1 MNEILDSNQNKDS
14 ASLHN
19 LLIIL
24 VKWRKV
30 IFWNTFIVTVA
41 AVIISLMLDK
51 WYTSTASI
59 LPPKK
64 KSGLFGDISG
74 FSSTIKDLSKTL
86 SRLGTTS
93 DEAFN
98 YLAILQSRTA
108 SKKVIEKFN
117 LRKVYKIPEDKPYEN
132 VIEALKDNVDFN
144 VEDEGNI
151 TINVTDKSPQR
162 AADIANYYVDLLN
175 EISIELNTREAKSH
189 REFIEKRYNKLL
201 YDIKVVEDS
210 IKIFSKNYNVYG
222 IEEQVK
228 SIIKTA
234 VDLRSKTEEKKIE
247 LDIFRLRH
255 DDTHP
260 LIIQTQLELNELQKK
275 SKELQFGNEIKASGL
290 FVPFKDIP
298 EVGLNY
304 IRLMR
309 DYEVQNK
316 LLEFLLPV
324 YEQAK
329 IDEQKDIPVVLVLD
343 RAIPAEKKTYPKR
356 MIIVLISF
364 FLSFLLA
371 VGFVLF
377 KESLQNLKS
386 DPIKYQ
392 RIKTGI
398 FDPLKSIFKR
408 RK

>member
-1 MNEILDSNQNKDS
+1 MNEILYSNQNKDS
-14 ASLHN
+14 VSLHK

-41 AVIISLMLDK
+41 AVIVSLMLDK

-108 SKKVIEKFN
+108 SMKVIEKFN

-132 VIEALKDNVDFN
+132 VIEALKNNVVFN

-210 IKIFSKNYNVYG
+210 IKVFSKNYNVYG

-234 VDLRSKTEEKKIE
+234 VDLKSKTEEKKIE

-260 LIIQTQLELNELQKK
+260 LIVQTQLELNELQKK

-329 IDEQKDIPVVLVLD
+329 IDEQRDIPVVLVLD

-377 KESLQNLKS
+377 KEYLQNLKA

-392 RIKTGI
+392 SIRTGI

-408 RK
+408 KN

>member
-1 MNEILDSNQNKDS
+1 MNEFSNPNQNKDS
-14 ASLHN
+14 ISIQS
-19 LLIIL
+19 LLITIL
-24 VKWRKV
+24 KWRKV

-41 AVIISLMLDK
+41 AIIVSLMLDK

-64 KSGLFGDISG
+64 KAGLFGDISG

-108 SKKVIEKFN
+108 SMKVIEKFN
-117 LRKVYKIPEDKPYEN
+117 LKQVYKIPEDKPYEN
-132 VIEALKDNVDFN
+132 VIEALKNNVDFN

-189 REFIEKRYNKLL
+189 REFIEKRFNKLI
-201 YDIKVVEDS
+201 YDIKAKEDS
-210 IKIFSKNYNVYG
+210 LKIFSKNYNVYG

-234 VDLRSKTEEKKIE
+234 VDLRSKTEEKKIQ
-247 LDIFRLRH
+247 LDIYKLSH
-255 DDTHP
+255 DETSP

-275 SKELQFGNEIKASGL
+275 SKELQIGSEIKSSML

-298 EVGLNY
+298 DVGMNY
-304 IRLMR
+304 VRLIR

-316 LLEFLLPV
+316 LLEFLLPI

-343 RAIPAEKKTYPKR
+343 KAIPAEKKTYPKR

-371 VGFVLF
+371 VGYVFV
-377 KESLQNLKS
+377 KESFQNLKS
-386 DPIKYQ
+386 DPIKYE

-398 FDPLKSIFKR
+398 FDPLNKFFI
-408 RK
+408 RKK

>member
-1 MNEILDSNQNKDS
+1 MNEISNPNLNKDS
-14 ASLHN
+14 MSIQN

-24 VKWRKV
+24 IKWRKI
-30 IFWNTFIVTVA
+30 IFWNTLIVTLA
-41 AVIISLMLDK
+41 AVIVSLMLDK

-64 KSGLFGDISG
+64 KGGLFGDISG

-86 SRLGTTS
+86 SRLGTTY

-108 SKKVIEKFN
+108 SMKVIEKFN

-210 IKIFSKNYNVYG
+210 IKIFNRNYNVYG

-234 VDLRSKTEEKKIE
+234 VDLKSKAEEKKIA
-247 LDIFRLRH
+247 LDIYRLSH
-255 DDTHP
+255 DESHP
-260 LIIQTQLELNELQKK
+260 LIIQTKLELNELQKK
-275 SKELQFGNEIKASGL
+275 SKELQIGNEIKSSGL

-329 IDEQKDIPVVLVLD
+329 IDEQKDVPVVLVLD

-377 KESLQNLKS
+377 KEYLQNLKT

-392 RIKTGI
+392 RLKTGI
-398 FDPLKSIFKR
+398 FDPLKRFFKR
-408 RK
+408 KK